1 VIVLPDALNS
11 ASRPSEA
18 VPAIFTVTELP
29 TASFIWEATV
39 RFQISSYSLNWSPVR
54 PVSAGVRKRS
64 PEGRIASCASC
75 AFLTFPAYVRGWAGR

>member
-1 VIVLPDALNS
+1 MKPWKVIVLPEAVNS

-18 VPAIFTVTELP
+18 RPPIFTVTLLP

-39 RFQISSYSLNWSPVR
+39 RFQISSYRRNWSPVR

-75 AFLTFPAYVRGWAGR
+75 AFLTLPA

>member
-1 VIVLPDALNS
+1 MVLPEALNS
-11 ASRPSEA
+11 TSRPSEA
-18 VPAIFTVTELP
+18 APPIFTVTLLP
-29 TASFIWEATV
+29 VASFIWEATV

-75 AFLTFPAYVRGWAGR
+75 AFLTLPAYVRGWAGR